1 MGMLL
6 AMTMNRLRKEAQERA
21 ENAVSATSE
30 EVEEEIPFT
39 DDKPVEQAKKP
50 AKRGGTRR
58 RVSK

>member
-39 DDKPVEQAKKP
+39 DDKPVE
-50 AKRGGTRR
+50 
-58 RVSK
+58 